1 MKVLVIAPH
10 ADDEIIGVGGTII
23 KHIKN
28 GDRVYVCIVTKGAK
42 PLFSEETVNTI
53 RRETIECH
61 TKIGIEKTYFLEFPS
76 VMLESVNRYELNNRI
91 SDVIQEVCPNEVYIP
106 HIGDMQ
112 KDHQMVT
119 EAAMVGLR
127 PKYKHRI
134 ERIYAYETL
143 SETGWNIP
151 NVQNE
156 FIPNVYVDI
165 SNEMQ
170 EKLKAMECYASQL
183 GTFPEARSLEAI
195 EALAKFRGTTA
206 NISRAEAFSLIR
218 EIK

>member
-53 RRETIECH
+53 RCETIECH
-61 TKIGIEKTYFLEFPS
+61 TKIGIEKTYYLEFPS

-91 SDVIQEVCPNEVYIP
+91 SDVIREICPNEVYIP

-195 EALAKFRGTTA
+195 EALAKFRGATA
-206 NISRAEAFSLIR
+206 NINRAEAFSLIR